1 MELENENVDFNFK
14 TPEEYIGKL
23 DELNGGVGLLLDEF
37 KKIYVISR
45 MHPDNEEIQQRY
57 QNMIASINQIQSK
70 LFSTSN
76 DVQVNINDLN
86 KKLVGVDI
94 LIRRE
99 REINK
104 ELKRKLGI
112 VEHKN
117 NSATEMISDYKEVY
131 DIKYLRNWGLFLTT
145 IIGLVTIGTV
155 YKKQGV

>member
-94 LIRRE
+94 LI
-99 REINK
+99 
-104 ELKRKLGI
+104 KR
-112 VEHKN
+112 
-117 NSATEMISDYKEVY
+117 T
-131 DIKYLRNWGLFLTT
+131 
-145 IIGLVTIGTV
+145 
-155 YKKQGV
+155 